1 MTAFKILQQAL
12 ADGLTLTLADPG
24 TISVQ
29 GPPEARARHLPAIR
43 RHKPELLKV
52 LSEPD
57 PWTAL
62 YASWLAGIDQPRA
75 LVTLDAAQ
83 VREAVAAGVVPRD
96 LAQTS
101 VLLLV
106 KVPKSETGPVAVGVL
121 AIPRERYADFSPTAA
136 LEAMTWQH

>member
-57 PWTAL
+57 PWQDL
-62 YASWLAGIDQPRA
+62 YAAWLTGITEERV
-75 LVTLDAAQ
+75 LLTLDAAQ
-83 VREAVAAGVVPRD
+83 VQEAVTQGVVSRD

-106 KVPKSETGPVAVGVL
+106 KVPRGETGPGAVGVL
-121 AIPRERYADFSPTAA
+121 AIPREKYRDFSPANA
-136 LEAMTWQH
+136 LEAMTWAH